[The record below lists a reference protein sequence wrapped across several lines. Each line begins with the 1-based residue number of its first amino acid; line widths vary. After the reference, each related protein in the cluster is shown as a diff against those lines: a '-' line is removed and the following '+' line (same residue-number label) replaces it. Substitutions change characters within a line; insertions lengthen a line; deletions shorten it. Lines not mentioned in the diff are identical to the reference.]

1 MLSINKSIEYA
12 LIAIRH
18 INEHGQG
25 KLCTSKEIATSYN
38 IPKEILAKT
47 MQKLCKVGYLNTIK
61 GSHGG
66 YFLNKKL
73 NNISLIDFIESLEGP
88 IGVVKCTSN
97 LDCNI
102 IDMCTIKSPITKI
115 NNNIRKV
122 LSDVSLHE
130 ITR

>member
-47 MQKLCKVGYLNTIK
+47 MQKLCKLNYVGAIK
-61 GSHGG
+61 GARGG
-66 YFLNKKL
+66 FYLKNTTDKIK
-73 NNISLIDFIESLEGP
+73 LIDFMESIEGP
-88 IGVVKCTSN
+88 IGIMDCSTDSN
-97 LDCNI
+97 CNI
-102 IDMCTIKSPITKI
+102 SNICNIKAPLIKI
-115 NNNIRKV
+115 NENEAK
-122 LSDVSLHE
+122 
-130 ITR
+130 